1 MGGHVFTGTVTKEKE
16 GQKKRSKGGK
26 KHKAA
31 FSATVYTEDT
41 SFNYV

>member
-1 MGGHVFTGTVTKEKE
+1 MGGHLFTGTVIKEKV
-16 GQKKRSKGGK
+16 GQKRQVKEKK

-31 FSATVYTEDT
+31 FSATVYTEDA

>member
-1 MGGHVFTGTVTKEKE
+1 MGGHLFTGTVIKEKE
-16 GQKKRSKGGK
+16 EQKKTSKGEK

-31 FSATVYTEDT
+31 FSATVYTEDA